1 MALIPLNPL
10 YITDNIEDEY
20 DIIFKF
26 IILPLMS
33 LFSFSIIYFNQ
44 TNKQKYN

>member
-1 MALIPLNPL
+1 MALIPLSTVYVN
-10 YITDNIEDEY
+10 DNIEDEY

-26 IILPLMS
+26 IILPLMG
-33 LFSFSIIYFNQ
+33 LFSISIIYFNQ